1 MFFSLCSS
9 QLEDTYEAL
18 KEAHNQQL
26 QVRVLGSSIKLSL
39 LSRRTS
45 KVRLPCLKSRTN
57 RGKIERNATFDP
69 FLTRAVHIQHV
80 IASKQPIGI
89 KRKRASKYSTAQ
101 ELSIDTNYVRMAALV
116 TKLCT

>member
-1 MFFSLCSS
+1 M
-9 QLEDTYEAL
+9 
-18 KEAHNQQL
+18 
-26 QVRVLGSSIKLSL
+26 LGSSIKLSL

-45 KVRLPCLKSRTN
+45 KVQLTEIPRVKNLVQ
-57 RGKIERNATFDP
+57 IERNATFDP

-89 KRKRASKYSTAQ
+89 KRKRASKYSTAH

-116 TKLCT
+116 N

>member
-1 MFFSLCSS
+1 MYDASKKAS
-9 QLEDTYEAL
+9 
-18 KEAHNQQL
+18 NQQL

-45 KVRLPCLKSRTN
+45 KVQLH
-57 RGKIERNATFDP
+57 KIPRVKNLVQIEQNASFDP

-89 KRKRASKYSTAQ
+89 KRKRASKYSTAHG
-101 ELSIDTNYVRMAALV
+101 LSNDTNCVHLTYLV
-116 TKLCT
+116 N